1 MSVLTT
7 IRITVNGQPRSVA
20 ADVSVAALLG
30 ELNLQ
35 PIRVAVEI
43 NEELVP
49 RKQFG
54 DTTLRDG
61 DRVEIVTF
69 VGGG

>member
-1 MSVLTT
+1 MQIVLNGNPKPLDHAL
-7 IRITVNGQPRSVA
+7 TVWELLRELRLEPR
-20 ADVSVAALLG
+20 
-30 ELNLQ
+30 
-35 PIRVAVEI
+35 RVAVEV

-49 RKQFG
+49 RRTFEQAG
-54 DTTLRDG
+54 LRDG

>member
-7 IRITVNGQPRSVA
+7 IRITVNGQARSVA
-20 ADVSVAALLG
+20 TGASVAALLG

-54 DTTLRDG
+54 ETTLHDG